1 MMIPL
6 RHIGTRIELNWIGS
20 SARIGSGLLL
30 AASLRQCHVR
40 AYSFYVQPTSKAADG
55 AATLRRARPKPTF
68 GVLAYSPEE
77 L

>member
-1 MMIPL
+1 VVFRDRP
-6 RHIGTRIELNWIGS
+6 
-20 SARIGSGLLL
+20 
-30 AASLRQCHVR
+30 CHVR